1 MSQLGDNEY
10 LKNRCIED
18 LVYVNKRIAS
28 GRNLLDSFD
37 AEKKSIVK
45 KLVLV
50 MKKLKKLLIGIISN
64 VLLYVKFLKILIDNG

>member
-37 AEKKSIVK
+37 AEKKYSK
-45 KLVLV
+45 KTGLGYEEIEKIIDRYNKQRVVIRKVL
-50 MKKLKKLLIGIISN
+50 KDFN
-64 VLLYVKFLKILIDNG
+64 